1 MKIEKGGWF
10 LGCCAMPWMRC
21 GAVRCGAVRCGA
33 VWCGVVSWKERGI
46 ALIAI

>member
-21 GAVRCGAVRCGA
+21 GAV
-33 VWCGVVSWKERGI
+33 WCGVVSWKERGI